1 MVMKSFLVLLVLLIT
16 APALAD
22 EPKEMY
28 MPNDAG
34 GFLTLTS
41 EPCTLVG
48 ADKVSYPY
56 RAYATESSEL
66 AIHEGCW
73 SRYTDDSVYATFA
86 ESMVNT
92 WWGPGLMAN
101 FRQKLFS
108 PEKKRLPEQARPID
122 IKLQPIEVRP

>member
-1 MVMKSFLVLLVLLIT
+1 MRIAVLALLVSMS
-16 APALAD
+16 AYAD

-34 GFLTLTS
+34 GFLVLTL
-41 EPCTLVG
+41 EPCQLAG
-48 ADKVSYPY
+48 ANKEAYPS
-56 RAYATESSEL
+56 RAYATESSDL

-73 SRYTDDSVYATFA
+73 VRYTFA

-108 PEKKRLPEQARPID
+108 PEKKRLEEQ
-122 IKLQPIEVRP
+122 VRPMDIQAPEVIVKPNT

>member
-1 MVMKSFLVLLVLLIT
+1 MKSFLVLLALLI
-16 APALAD
+16 AVPALAD

-34 GFLTLTS
+34 GFLTLTL
-41 EPCTLVG
+41 EECTLAG
-48 ADKVSYPY
+48 ADKISYPY

-73 SRYTDDSVYATFA
+73 IRYTDNSGYATFA

-101 FRQKLFS
+101 FRQKLFG
-108 PEKKRLPEQARPID
+108 PEKKRLVEQERPID
-122 IKLQPIEVRP
+122 IKAPTVEVRP

>member
-1 MVMKSFLVLLVLLIT
+1 
-16 APALAD
+16 
-22 EPKEMY
+22 

-34 GFLTLTS
+34 GFLVLTL
-41 EPCTLVG
+41 EPCQLKG
-48 ADKVSYPY
+48 ANTTEYPN

-66 AIHEGCW
+66 AVHEGCW
-73 SRYTDDSVYATFA
+73 VRYTDDSGYATFA

-101 FRQKLFS
+101 FRQKLFG
-108 PEKKRLPEQARPID
+108 PEKKRLPEQERPID

>member
-1 MVMKSFLVLLVLLIT
+1 MKPFLVLLAVLIAT
-16 APALAD
+16 PAIAD

-34 GFLTLTS
+34 GFLTLTL
-41 EPCTLVG
+41 EECKLAG
-48 ADKVSYPY
+48 ADKVAYPN

-66 AIHEGCW
+66 AVHEGCW
-73 SRYTDDSVYATFA
+73 IRYTDDSGYATFA

-108 PEKKRLPEQARPID
+108 AEKKRLPEQERPID
-122 IKLQPIEVRP
+122 IKAPTVEVRP